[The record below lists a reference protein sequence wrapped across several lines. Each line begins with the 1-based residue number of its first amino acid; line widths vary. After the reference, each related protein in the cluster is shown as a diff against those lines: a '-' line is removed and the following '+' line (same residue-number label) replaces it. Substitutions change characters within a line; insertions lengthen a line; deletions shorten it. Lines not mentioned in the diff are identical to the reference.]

1 VVFIAV
7 STLAYG
13 QAPSI
18 EGEALYREHCATC
31 HERGVTRAAP
41 RSTLMQLSAETVRF
55 ALTKGSMSSQAATLS
70 DEQREAV
77 IRFVAN
83 PAGTAST
90 AAAPARCAT
99 NTKSYTAS
107 LSAPHWTGWGADE
120 SQRRFQPANQARLP
134 AASVPR
140 LKLKWAFGFPG
151 VATASSQPA
160 VVNGRLFVGSAAR
173 KVYALDAA
181 SGCTYWEFDT
191 EFPVRT
197 AITVGRTGATSAVF
211 FGDQHSTA
219 YAVDAQSGQL
229 LWKTRIEDYASS
241 LITGS
246 PTLSREVLYVPVASN
261 EDAYAAN
268 PAYPCCK
275 FRGSVTALD
284 AVTGKILWKSYTV
297 PEEPSPRAKNKQG
310 VQLWGPSGAGVWSS
324 PTVDR
329 KRGLLYV
336 TTGNSHSD
344 PTATTSDGFV
354 AFDLRTGA
362 LVWSKQMSANDG
374 YTLAC
379 DLPEPYNVNCPTTKG
394 PDFDFASSAMLVDL
408 GRGHRA
414 LIAGQKS
421 GVVHA
426 IDPDAQ
432 GNILWQASIGKGGR
446 VGGVQWGSATDGKN
460 IYVALSD
467 AEIGPAPKGTPGAQA
482 ALGASF
488 IFNAKVGGGLFAL
501 DPHTGATRWHTPH
514 PGCGDKPGCSPGQSG
529 AVTAIAGVVF
539 SGGLDGHLRGYAS
552 EDGRIVWDV
561 DTARDYQTVNG
572 VAAHGG
578 ALNGPG
584 PVVVN
589 GMLYVNSGYT
599 HLATAPGNVLLA
611 FSVDGQ

>member
-1 VVFIAV
+1 MPIARVLAFAFVTV
-7 STLAYG
+7 STLAHG
-13 QAPSI
+13 QTPAPA
-18 EGEALYREHCATC
+18 EGEAQYQQHCATC

-41 RSTLMQLSAETVRF
+41 RSTLKQLPAETIRF
-55 ALTKGSMSSQAATLS
+55 ALTKGSMSSQAASLT

-77 IRFVAN
+77 IRFLAS
-83 PAGTAST
+83 PTAT
-90 AAAPARCAT
+90 AATPAASSRCPSSA
-99 NTKSYTAS
+99 KPYKAS
-107 LSAPHWTGWGADE
+107 LSGPHWTGWGGDE
-120 SQRRFQPANQARLP
+120 SQRRFQPGSEARLP

-151 VATASSQPA
+151 VTTASSQPA
-160 VVNGRLFVGSAAR
+160 IVNGRLFVGSAAR
-173 KVYALDAA
+173 KVYALDAT
-181 SGCTYWEFDT
+181 SGCTYWEYDT

-197 AITVGRTGATSAVF
+197 AITVGQIGSTSAVY

-246 PTLSREVLYVPVASN
+246 PTLSGRVVYVPVASN
-261 EDAYAAN
+261 EDAYGAN

-284 AVTGKILWKSYTV
+284 AATGQILWKSYTV
-297 PEEPSPRAKNKQG
+297 PEEPQPRAKNKQG

-362 LVWSKQMSANDG
+362 LAWSKQMTANDG

-379 DLPEPYNVNCPTTKG
+379 DLPEPYNVNCPSTKG

-421 GVVHA
+421 AMVHA
-426 IDPDAQ
+426 IDPDAN
-432 GNILWQASIGKGGR
+432 GHIL
-446 VGGVQWGSATDGKN
+446 
-460 IYVALSD
+460 
-467 AEIGPAPKGTPGAQA
+467 
-482 ALGASF
+482 
-488 IFNAKVGGGLFAL
+488 
-501 DPHTGATRWHTPH
+501 
-514 PGCGDKPGCSPGQSG
+514 
-529 AVTAIAGVVF
+529 
-539 SGGLDGHLRGYAS
+539 
-552 EDGRIVWDV
+552 
-561 DTARDYQTVNG
+561 
-572 VAAHGG
+572 
-578 ALNGPG
+578 
-584 PVVVN
+584 
-589 GMLYVNSGYT
+589 
-599 HLATAPGNVLLA
+599 
-611 FSVDGQ
+611 